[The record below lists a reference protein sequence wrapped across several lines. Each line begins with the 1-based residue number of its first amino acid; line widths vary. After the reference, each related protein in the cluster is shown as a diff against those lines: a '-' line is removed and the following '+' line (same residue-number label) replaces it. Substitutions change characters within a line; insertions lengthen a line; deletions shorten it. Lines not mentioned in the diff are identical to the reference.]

1 MSQQSP
7 GFAFANNLMQDTK
20 PRGPPPP
27 APVET
32 KNMGAQQRPGMVYT
46 EAPGNRQDINAAR
59 GAMFREQ
66 GVELN
71 NNFQSVNQPE
81 RSRPS
86 ASPAASQPQSQRPD
100 MRGPQNTD
108 IDNILSGLKTRTVD
122 IHNQPTQGQS
132 MVEEED
138 SMISI
143 SSLRDLQPGSMP
155 KRSRRKQRSDKNIV
169 SLDI

>member
-1 MSQQSP
+1 
-7 GFAFANNLMQDTK
+7 
-20 PRGPPPP
+20 
-27 APVET
+27 
-32 KNMGAQQRPGMVYT
+32 MVYT

-81 RSRPS
+81 RSRP
-86 ASPAASQPQSQRPD
+86 APSPSVQPQSQRPD

-122 IHNQPTQGQS
+122 IHNLQGQG
-132 MVEEED
+132 
-138 SMISI
+138 
-143 SSLRDLQPGSMP
+143 QPMA
-155 KRSRRKQRSDKNIV
+155 
-169 SLDI
+169 